1 MQLIRNLFML
11 GGAGNSCNTYL
22 IDGKILVDP
31 GLPAYFPLVIDGI
44 SSLGFNPKDIDII
57 INTHRHFDHIG
68 ANKLF
73 RDRCKAQI
81 WVHKEEVDG
90 VQEGKYTYDHLFN
103 HSYLPVTVN
112 KILRD
117 GDLIETPNFY
127 FKVIH
132 TPGHTKGSIC
142 LYEEEKGILISG
154 DTLFANGVG
163 RTDLKTGSLLKL
175 IKSLKSLS
183 NLRIKYL
190 LPGHGIFKIGE
201 FGIKRIIVNQIKKL
215 ENR

>member
-1 MQLIRNLFML
+1 MQLIKGLFIF

-22 IDGKILVDP
+22 IDGKILIDP
-31 GLPAYFPLVIDGI
+31 GLPAYFPLVMEGI
-44 SSLGFNPKDIDII
+44 SSLGFSPKDIDII

-68 ANKLF
+68 SNKLF

-81 WVHKEEVDG
+81 WTHKEELDG
-90 VQEGKYTYDHLFN
+90 VQDGKYTYDHVFN
-103 HSYLPVTVN
+103 HNYLPVTVN
-112 KILRD
+112 KTLKD
-117 GDLIETPNFY
+117 GDTIETSNFN
-127 FKVIH
+127 FRVIH

-142 LYEEEKGILISG
+142 LYDEEKRILISG

-175 IKSLKSLS
+175 IKSLKKLSSLKI
-183 NLRIKYL
+183 RYL
-190 LPGHGIFKIGE
+190 LPGHGLFKIGE
-201 FGIKRIIVNQIKKL
+201 YGIKRVIDNQIKKL